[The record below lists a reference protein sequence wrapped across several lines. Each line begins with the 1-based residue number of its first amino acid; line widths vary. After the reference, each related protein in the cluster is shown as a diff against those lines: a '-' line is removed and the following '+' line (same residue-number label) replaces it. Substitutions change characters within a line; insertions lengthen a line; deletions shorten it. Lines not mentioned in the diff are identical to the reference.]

1 MGPQIG
7 CPSARV
13 RNARLSLRP
22 SSLPRGPQLVPGRRP
37 RRPLFA
43 GEHASLNLKAL
54 PAGAWEAVGS
64 RLRGGPPA
72 DRQSYW
78 DAG

>member
-22 SSLPRGPQLVPGRRP
+22 SSPPRGPQLVPGRRP

-43 GEHASLNLKAL
+43 GEQAPLNFKAL
-54 PAGAWEAVGS
+54 LACAWDAVG
-64 RLRGGPPA
+64 RWLRGGPPA
-72 DRQSYW
+72 DRQGCW
-78 DAG
+78 GAA